1 MEEAAEGT
9 AAAAAAGTATE
20 LKDRFAENEGSE
32 ELESS
37 TTTNDY
43 FV

>member
-1 MEEAAEGT
+1 MEEAADGT
-9 AAAAAAGTATE
+9 AAAAAGKATE

-32 ELESS
+32 EFESS